1 MIGEELPIWWDEP
14 ADAFT
19 NMAADELL
27 AAEADRRGCL
37 VVRFYGWEPASVSLG
52 AFQEIAAA
60 RACDAIA
67 GVPLVRRPSGGG
79 AVRRCRDG

>member
-1 MIGEELPIWWDEP
+1 MVTSELPIWWDEP

-37 VVRFYGWEPASVSLG
+37 VVRIYGWSPARVSPG
-52 AFQEIAAA
+52 AFQPIAAA
-60 RACDAIA
+60 RGGGGA
-67 GVPLVRRPSGGG
+67 SGGG
-79 AVRRCRDG
+79 ASAPASA